1 MSKDLTLLFAGS
13 GMNVLEGLTQFLL
26 ALVKPI

>member
-13 GMNVLEGLTQFLL
+13 GMATWEGFINFLI
-26 ALVKPI
+26 ALVLPA